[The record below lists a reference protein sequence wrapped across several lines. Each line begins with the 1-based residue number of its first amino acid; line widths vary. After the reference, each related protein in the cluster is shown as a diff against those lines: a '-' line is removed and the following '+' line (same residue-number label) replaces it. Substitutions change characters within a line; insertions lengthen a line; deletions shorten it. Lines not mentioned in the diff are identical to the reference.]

1 MKLFHSQHLC
11 LLCVSVSLWFNF
23 VERIAAAAP
32 APSPWHAGI
41 ANAQPKIVKIFGA
54 GGLRG
59 LEAYQSGML
68 ISATGHVLTVYSY
81 VLDSETVSV
90 VLDDGRRFEAKLL
103 GADPRLEIAV
113 LKFEA
118 ADLPH
123 FNLTEAVEGVVG
135 SRVLALSNL
144 YGVANGDEQASVQH
158 GVIAARTQL
167 SGRLGVFASPYR
179 GPIYVLDAM
188 TNNPGAAGGA
198 VTDIRGRLLGMIG
211 KELRDSRSNLWLNY
225 ALPIEPLR
233 AAVDDIQAGRSRPA
247 SPDEGRQARHPL
259 DFAALGLLLV
269 PNVVDSTPPFVESV
283 RPGSPA
289 AKGSIMVDDLILFV
303 NDRLVQ
309 SRRDVRDV
317 CRGTEAGSPVHLT
330 VRRGQELKVLAIEP
344 SMGEVTKP

>member
-1 MKLFHSQHLC
+1 MTRRHAAKHLQR
-11 LLCVSVSLWFNF
+11 LCAVSVSLWFNP
-23 VERIAAAAP
+23 VPLSAAVP
-32 APSPWHAGI
+32 ATSPWRGGI
-41 ANAQPKIVKIFGA
+41 DIAQPKIVKIFGA

-81 VLDSETVSV
+81 VLDAETVTV
-90 VLDDGRRFEAKLL
+90 VLDDGRRFEAKLV

-113 LKFEA
+113 LKFDA

-123 FNLTEAVEGVVG
+123 FNLAEAVEGQVG
-135 SRVLALSNL
+135 GRVLALSNL
-144 YGVANGDEQASVQH
+144 YGVAIGDEQASVLH
-158 GVIAARTQL
+158 GVISARTQL
-167 SGRLGVFASPYR
+167 SGRLGVFATPYR

-198 VTDIRGRLLGMIG
+198 VTDLRGRLLGVIG

-233 AAVDDIQAGRSRPA
+233 AAVDDILAGRARPA
-247 SPDEGRQARHPL
+247 SPDEGRLAKKPL
-259 DFAALGLLLV
+259 DLAPLGLLLV
-269 PNVVDSTPPFVESV
+269 PNVVDSTPPFVESI

-289 AKGSIMVDDLILFV
+289 AKAGLAVDDLVLFV
-303 NDRLVQ
+303 NERLVQ

-317 CRGTEAGSPVHLT
+317 CRATEAGGTVHLT

-344 SMGEVTKP
+344 ANGEARP